1 MSSAKRVK
9 PAEFLERVAQSSHH
23 AGQTCAVL
31 SVQLHR
37 TDRLKALAGDASASQ
52 TLQQAALRLIQVLRA
67 DDLFAIVSHEALWVF
82 LPQVGNESFALLTAQ
97 AVRDTLNEPFLL
109 SVQDEVRGSVQMR
122 PSIGIAFLEAAA
134 VPADVALRV
143 ADDACKT
150 AQRMEDRINTVCL
163 NAQAVPRSMEDI
175 EAKVRQALFANELE
189 VYFQPQVNLASHR
202 CVSAEALVR
211 LPGPAGAGIHAG
223 MIASVC
229 EERGLMDTLTRYI
242 INNVMRSQMT
252 FKSLGIELP
261 VSVNLSA
268 TTLGDATFPMII
280 EQAAQTWG
288 VSTHM
293 LTLELTEGSIVENEF
308 SAIKFMKRVRSMG
321 CELSLDDFGTGYS
334 SFAYLREFP
343 ISELKIDKLFVSHIT
358 ERDKDRR
365 IVQALLELCRAF
377 DLRSVCEGVENAEG
391 SQLLHK
397 LGCDLGQGYYFSRP
411 MPSSEFMQWV
421 HDFNAPT
428 PSSATAPGRI
438 AA

>member
-1 MSSAKRVK
+1 MTTAKRVK
-9 PAEFLERVAQSSHH
+9 PAELLQLTARAAQSNGEAS
-23 AGQTCAVL
+23 AVACL
-31 SVQLHR
+31 QLHR
-37 TDRLKALAGDASASQ
+37 TDRLKALAGDPGASQ
-52 TLQQAALRLIQVLRA
+52 VLQQATLRLMQVLRPN
-67 DDLFAIVSHEALWVF
+67 DLFAIVSHEEIWL
-82 LPQVGNESFALLTAQ
+82 LMPQVGNESFALLTAQ
-97 AVRDTLNEPFLL
+97 AVRDALSDPFLIAT
-109 SVQDEVRGSVQMR
+109 QDEVQISVQMR
-122 PSIGIAFLEAAA
+122 PAIGLALLDDASVAAE
-134 VPADVALRV
+134 VALRV
-143 ADDACKT
+143 ADEACKN
-150 AQRMEDRINTVCL
+150 AQRMEDRINTVIL
-163 NAQAVPRSMEDI
+163 NAQAVPRSLEDI
-175 EAKVRQALFANELE
+175 ETQVRQALFANELE
-189 VYFQPQVNLASHR
+189 VYFQPQVNLISNK

-211 LPGPAGAGIHAG
+211 LPGVAGAGIHAG

-252 FKSLGIELP
+252 FKSMGAELR

-288 VSTHM
+288 VSPHL

-308 SAIKFMKRVRSMG
+308 TAIKFMKRVRAMG
-321 CELSLDDFGTGYS
+321 CELALDDFGTGYS

-377 DLRSVCEGVENAEG
+377 DLRSVCEGVEDAASSE
-391 SQLLHK
+391 LLRT

-411 MPSSEFMQWV
+411 MPSSEFMQWT
-421 HDFNAPT
+421 HDFNDA
-428 PSSATAPGRI
+428 ALLTA
-438 AA
+438 